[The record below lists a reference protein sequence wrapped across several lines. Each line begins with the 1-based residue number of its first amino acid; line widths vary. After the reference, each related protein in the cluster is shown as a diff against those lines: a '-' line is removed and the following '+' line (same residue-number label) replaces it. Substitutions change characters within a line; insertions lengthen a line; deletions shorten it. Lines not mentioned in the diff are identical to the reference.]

1 MRATIFFRNF
11 VLLILGQV
19 SSLTGNFTLKFALS
33 MYVLD
38 NTRSAQVF
46 ASLMAIGMLPTLFF
60 SPLGGILAD
69 RINPRKLM
77 VALDA
82 LSGLTVLAAV
92 LRLAG
97 GFDLGTVG
105 LLLVFLSI
113 FAAFESPVVQC
124 CVPLMLPENQLLQ
137 GNALVGQVSAVTS
150 LLSPFLGSILYA
162 AAGILPVLWGAA
174 ACFLLT
180 ALLECFFRLSAPIGR
195 ERQRFVAGIF
205 ADLSKSLRFLR
216 QDQPEIVKLLLL
228 AALTSLFM
236 AGTAVVG
243 FPFLVRTVLG
253 FSAQHYGAAESA
265 MGMAAI
271 AGGAWMS
278 LRGQKL
284 RPLKLYWVFV
294 GLGLS
299 LIPAGLAF
307 ILPLN
312 ALARY
317 LILTATFC
325 IVQVGCSIFSTY
337 ALTLIQQRTPRML
350 MGKIM
355 ALVYTISL
363 CAQPLGQ
370 IAYGAL
376 FDRFSQLPQC
386 ILIPS
391 GLIVCAIGL
400 VCRRFFRRLTHRL

>member
-1 MRATIFFRNF
+1 MRATIFSRNF

-265 MGMAAI
+265 IGMAAI

-400 VCRRFFRRLTHRL
+400 ACRRFFRRLTHRL